1 VVAAAAGAGSYVA
14 VNRYRLVEP
23 SKAAQFEAEHAARA
37 AAAAATP
44 GYVSY
49 ALTPLPPSA
58 SSLPEYSATATFDSK
73 EAYEAWMNTP
83 ARRRSHLPQG
93 VWQYRTANKFSV
105 PEEFCPFVTEVTA
118 NAPAA
123 A

>member
-1 VVAAAAGAGSYVA
+1 MAAAAGSYVA
-14 VNRYRLVEP
+14 SNRYRLVDA
-23 SKAAQFEAEHAARA
+23 SMAAQFEAVHAERA
-37 AAAAATP
+37 AAAASAP

-49 ALTPLPPSA
+49 ELLPLPPA
-58 SSLPEYSATATFDSK
+58 PGGQAEYAATATFVGK

-83 ARRRSHLPQG
+83 ARRRSHPPQG

-105 PEEFCPFVTEVTA
+105 PEEFCPFVTELTA